1 MCVNASNVKQTAD
14 ANITPCAALH
24 VLASCGTKPGGLS
37 SSASAIAAE
46 RAGKC
51 LLAFV
56 RVSYD
61 ALTRQISLARAPGP
75 FETAR
80 RTARRAAT
88 ASVAAARHRTC
99 VRVHLLSQP

>member
-1 MCVNASNVKQTAD
+1 
-14 ANITPCAALH
+14 
-24 VLASCGTKPGGLS
+24 
-37 SSASAIAAE
+37 
-46 RAGKC
+46 
-51 LLAFV
+51 
-56 RVSYD
+56 VSYD